1 MSADHNARGFL
12 GVAFGRLVRDRRE
25 ALGLTQAQLADA
37 LGLGQSAIAYWETGT
52 NVPRAA
58 MVLPLARALS
68 VSVEWLSTAIA
79 ADAKEEPMS
88 LVDQSPKR
96 KGRRRRGGR

>member
-1 MSADHNARGFL
+1 MNVGHNARGFL
-12 GVAFGRLVRDRRE
+12 STAFGDLVRERRE
-25 ALGLTQAQLADA
+25 ALGLTQTQLAEA
-37 LGLGQSAIAYWETGT
+37 VGLGQSSVAHWERGAKM
-52 NVPRAA
+52 PQAKQL
-58 MVLPLARALS
+58 LPLALALQ

>member
-1 MSADHNARGFL
+1 L

-79 ADAKEEPMS
+79 ADAEATPMR
-88 LVDQSPKR
+88 QAPKKR
-96 KGRRRRGGR
+96 KRRPRGGG